1 MKDLYST
8 PLCRVFEIKA
18 SGVICTS
25 GQTPDYVFDDYT
37 PVWND

>member
-25 GQTPDYVFDDYT
+25 QTGNVQDYDVLEYVLD
-37 PVWND
+37 